1 METMGSRRMKL
12 SAMFFLIL
20 SGIAL
25 GVGLSTVGQFGTSA
39 DLVVEELILD
49 PVEPEPDAET
59 KLIATIANRGREPV
73 SQSFSVF
80 FEVDGTLV
88 ANRRVFRLGSDQKV
102 EVSALWNAEE
112 GEHRLRVRVD
122 PFHEIPESNEN
133 NNTLEIS
140 VEVRRLE
147 GIYSVTLGLLE
158 SLAQGLEG
166 AGQALQVPPSDDLF
180 QLFEA
185 FKEASTTAGE
195 EFSGSSG
202 KLYALGQIL
211 PPSLSSEEQI
221 GSAEQAASLYQS
233 MADSFAQV
241 TDGLNRL
248 NLQLLSPAFEEIQS
262 DLAELAII
270 AIEGVSLAGLGET
283 VTLMDQVIE
292 KTEELQAAASGTPGV
307 DVDAA
312 VQDLLGVLAQI
323 GERWVSVGEQVVQ
336 SGSSKAAR
344 FTDEGGRPVSSYH
357 AGEEL
362 RISVSGAEQLI
373 LEIFNSADQLVFSSE
388 SAPEQAV
395 IIWKGT
401 DQRGAPL
408 PPDRYFYRLTING
421 SSDGRVELGW
431 IILSE

>member
-1 METMGSRRMKL
+1 MLFSIFLGS
-12 SAMFFLIL
+12 
-20 SGIAL
+20 AL
-25 GVGLSTVGQFGTSA
+25 GAGLSTAAQFGTSA
-39 DLVVEELILD
+39 DLVVEGLVLD
-49 PVEPEPDAET
+49 PAEPEPGVDT
-59 KLIATIANRGREPV
+59 KLIATIANRGRAPV
-73 SQSFSVF
+73 SQSFSIF
-80 FEVDGTLV
+80 FEVDGTPV
-88 ANRRVFRLGSDQKV
+88 ANRRVFRLGADQTV
-102 EVSALWNAEE
+102 EVSTLWNAQE

-122 PFHEIPESNEN
+122 PFHEIPESNEL

-147 GIYSVTLGLLE
+147 GVFSVTLGLLE

-195 EFSGSSG
+195 EFSKSSG

-211 PPSLSSEEQI
+211 PPGLSSEEQI
-221 GSAEQAASLYQS
+221 SSAEQAASLYQS
-233 MADSFAQV
+233 MAESFAQV

-248 NLQLLSPAFEEIQS
+248 NLQLLPPAFGEIQS
-262 DLAELAII
+262 DLAELTTI
-270 AIEGVSLAGLGET
+270 AIEGISLAGLGET
-283 VTLMDQVIE
+283 VALMDQVIE

-344 FTDEGGRPVSSYH
+344 FTDERGRTISSYH

-362 RISVSGAEQLI
+362 RISVPGAERFK
-373 LEIFNSADQLVFSSE
+373 LEVFNSKGKLVFSAE
-388 SAPEQAV
+388 SAQEQALIV
-395 IIWKGT
+395 WQGT
-401 DQRGAPL
+401 DQSGALL
-408 PPDRYFYRLTING
+408 PPDRYFYRLAV
-421 SSDGRVELGW
+421 SEPSDEARVELGW
-431 IILSE
+431 IIVNG